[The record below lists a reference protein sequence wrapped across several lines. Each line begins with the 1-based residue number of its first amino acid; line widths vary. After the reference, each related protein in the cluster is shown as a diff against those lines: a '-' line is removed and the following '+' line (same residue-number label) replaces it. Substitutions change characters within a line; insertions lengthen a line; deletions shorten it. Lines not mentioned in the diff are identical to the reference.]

1 MFYTISYSYSIAI
14 CFYPFISTYPSIGS
28 SLGLFKC
35 VPDKQKKLYPL
46 PSKDDMK
53 ARRSVLLENS
63 IRFMY
68 SICTSLTV
76 ALGTYTTL
84 VFTMMSIYSKTALG
98 MGMETKFVEFFDAT
112 AKFRLR
118 GFRAFM
124 GTLVTFSI
132 GWILALIL
140 CHEGEMRWWVAVP
153 AVLIGIMGFAH
164 YNEIIHL
171 ATTLIFS

>member
-1 MFYTISYSYSIAI
+1 MFIFIH
-14 CFYPFISTYPSIGS
+14 PFISPYPSIGS
-28 SLGLFKC
+28 SLGLFEC
-35 VPDKQKKLYPL
+35 VPDKQKKLSPL

-112 AKFRLR
+112 AKFRLS

-140 CHEGEMRWWVAVP
+140 CHEGEMKWWVAVP